1 MAICDIDMV
10 GLLCSGIPEN
20 TMTRDMVIDAMV
32 DATATR
38 PCTAARLR
46 AGQGAGESGG
56 RRRRK
61 VSLEC
66 VEWLV
71 E

>member
-20 TMTRDMVIDAMV
+20 TMTRDLVIDAVV

-38 PCTAARLR
+38 SCTAARLR
-46 AGQGAGESGG
+46 AGQGAGEADGW
-56 RRRRK
+56 RRRR
-61 VSLEC
+61 VRLER
-66 VEWLV
+66 VAW
-71 E
+71 

>member
-38 PCTAARLR
+38 SYTAARLR
-46 AGQGAGESGG
+46 AGQGAGEAGG
-56 RRRRK
+56 WRRRR
-61 VSLEC
+61 V
-66 VEWLV
+66 WLDRV
-71 E
+71 AG

>member
-38 PCTAARLR
+38 SCTAARLR
-46 AGQGAGESGG
+46 AGQGAGEAGG
-56 RRRRK
+56 WRRRR
-61 VSLEC
+61 VRLDR
-66 VEWLV
+66 VAW
-71 E
+71 

>member
-10 GLLCSGIPEN
+10 GLLCSGMPEN
-20 TMTRDMVIDAMV
+20 IMTRDMVIDAMV
-32 DATATR
+32 DATGTWACAVAQR
-38 PCTAARLR
+38 R
-46 AGQGAGESGG
+46 AGQGAGDAGG
-56 RRRRK
+56 RRRGR

-66 VEWLV
+66 VAWLV

>member
-20 TMTRDMVIDAMV
+20 TMIRDMVIDAMV

-38 PCTAARLR
+38 SCTAARLR
-46 AGQGAGESGG
+46 AGQGAGEAGG
-56 RRRRK
+56 WRRRR
-61 VSLEC
+61 VRLDR
-66 VEWLV
+66 VAW
-71 E
+71 